1 VLRRNI
7 IFAACAASTIASNAG
22 ATGFTD
28 VGEEVHPRESTEV
41 KVEGYFR
48 TRAEYLYNLDLDRGL
63 TPSGQ
68 PLFPVPLD
76 DPTGQGLSG
85 ADMRLRT
92 DVSVFAPG
100 ESVAVK
106 ARLDWLDDVSMGSVP
121 ASTTQPTG
129 AAVNIKRAW
138 GEVRT
143 PIGMFAAG
151 RMGSSW
157 GLGIL
162 ANGGDCLD
170 CDGGDAADRV
180 AFITPI
186 LGHIFAIAYDFGM
199 VSPTAYA
206 KDGIRSI
213 GLAPTTGANTLTI
226 AALKYTKPS
235 SIVRRNTAGLATLDY
250 GAYFSYRS
258 QLRDSA
264 TTEAP
269 ASGAALL
276 GRGLTASAL
285 DFWARFV
292 TRWVHVEVEAV
303 YLSARVEDASLI
315 PGVHYRTPVTS
326 SQLGAALESEVAEP
340 TGAYGVGFDTGYA
353 SGDPAPG
360 FGAYPSTN
368 TNPQPGDLDGLQAHP
383 PTDTTVDNFRFH
395 PDYRIDRILFHEI
408 IGLVTDAVYL
418 RPHARVRIYDSSPST
433 LTFSTAAI
441 ASWAVYASSTPGL
454 QHPLGLEIDPTLTY
468 ETRDGLLFALEY
480 AVLFPWSGLDN
491 PQLGLKAFPAQ
502 SWRARMVLRF

>member
-1 VLRRNI
+1 
-7 IFAACAASTIASNAG
+7 AATAH

-28 VGEEVHPRESTEV
+28 VGEDLHARDKTEV
-41 KVEGYFR
+41 SVDGYFR

-68 PLFPVPLD
+68 ALFPVPLD
-76 DPTGQGLSG
+76 SPRGQALSG

-92 DVSVFAPG
+92 DVSIYAPG

-106 ARLDWLDDVSMGSVP
+106 ARLDWIDDVSMGSVP
-121 ASTTQPTG
+121 VSSAQPTG
-129 AAVNIKRAW
+129 AAVNVKRAW

-143 PIGMFAAG
+143 PIGMLAAG

-180 AFITPI
+180 AFVTPL
-186 LGHIFAIAYDFGM
+186 LGHIFAVAYDFGS
-199 VSPTAYA
+199 VSPTAYQ
-206 KDGIRSI
+206 KDGLRSI
-213 GLAPTTGANTLTI
+213 GLAPSTGANTLTI
-226 AALKYTKPS
+226 AALRYHTPS
-235 SIVRRNTAGLATLDY
+235 SLVRRNTAGLATLDY

-276 GRGLTASAL
+276 GRGLTASAF
-285 DFWARFV
+285 DMWARFV
-292 TRWVHVEVEAV
+292 TRWVRVEIEAV
-303 YLSARVEDASLI
+303 YLSARVEDASMI

-326 SQLGAALESEVAEP
+326 SQLGAALESEIAEP
-340 TGAYGVGFDTGYA
+340 TGAYGLGVDTGYA
-353 SGDPAPG
+353 SGDQAPG
-360 FGAYPSTN
+360 FGAYPASN
-368 TNPQPGDLDGLQAHP
+368 AHPQSGDLDGLQANP
-383 PTDTTVDNFRFH
+383 PRDTTVDNFRFH
-395 PDYRIDRILFHEI
+395 PDYRIDRILFREI
-408 IGLVTDAVYL
+408 IGLVTDAVYV
-418 RPHARVRIYDSSPST
+418 RPHARVRLYDSAPSSV
-433 LTFSTAAI
+433 TFSAAAI
-441 ASWAVYASSTPGL
+441 ASWAVYATSTPGL

-468 ETRDGLLFALEY
+468 ATRDGLLFALEY

-491 PQLGLKAFPAQ
+491 PQLGLAAKPAQ